1 MSIFQWWLDG
11 FSQKYISLY
20 LYLGLFFE
28 NRRNS
33 GLTPGQNDNPVT
45 RTWKMTQM
53 THWPGDP
60 MTQFHVCSKPAA
72 RLWRCRST
80 GQTDRLICWARI
92 LWPLRRS
99 YSTCYM
105 GISMKYTVL
114 AAYRTHTAQVDW
126 LGLRLA
132 AIWRAVYTFIKWTGW
147 TLAMTLD
154 MTTAL

>member
-1 MSIFQWWLDG
+1 MTVGRIFTKIYI
-11 FSQKYISLY
+11 FISLSWAFFRKPEK
-20 LYLGLFFE
+20 LGSHT
-28 NRRNS
+28 RS
-33 GLTPGQNDNPVT
+33 KWWPGD

-53 THWPGDP
+53 THWSGDP

-80 GQTDRLICWARI
+80 GQTDRRICWARI

-132 AIWRAVYTFIKWTGW
+132 ATWRAVYTFIKWTGW